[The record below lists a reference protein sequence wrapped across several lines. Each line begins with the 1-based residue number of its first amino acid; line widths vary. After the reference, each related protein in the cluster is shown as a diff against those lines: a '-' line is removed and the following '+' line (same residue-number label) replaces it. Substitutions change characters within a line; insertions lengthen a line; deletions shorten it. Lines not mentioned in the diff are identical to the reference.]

1 MTNSI
6 YISKTAKCY
15 KIMSDNSPAVLL
27 FIRKIPSAVYNATDK
42 CWDVNIKDAI
52 FVRHLGEYLK
62 ERGIVKDVIFQ
73 ESLEDVNVWADNM
86 PDLAYP
92 YKLKFEPYDYQ
103 KKGIQYMVEHK
114 RTFNGDDM
122 GLGKDQ
128 PYSEPVLTDKG
139 WTTMGELNVGDTV
152 IAGDG
157 TRTKVLR
164 IFEQGE
170 KDCFKVSFSDGT
182 SARCG
187 REHLWSV
194 QHPNWARRHGKEYY
208 KTLTLD
214 EIMQKYKYQVVDK
227 RYPDTERW
235 NYIYSIPVCGP
246 VDFKT
251 GYKPILDPYVL
262 GVIIGDGCLRKICH
276 IVICKPNEELR
287 KKVAERLNNGDMVT
301 DFKYD
306 NGITFAIN
314 KGSNVEYETQHALVK
329 LGLYGEKSVSKFIP
343 KEYLTASIQVRKDL
357 LEGLLDTDGHKI
369 KDDVWE
375 YSTASERL
383 AIDFAEL
390 SRSLGYIVRVS
401 ERESY
406 YEKGGKLFRN
416 WRIYI
421 YGPKARKIKTIVNI
435 ESAGKEKSRCIM
447 VDNKDHRYITKDY
460 IVTHNTFQSIAAVSI
475 AKAYPCLVVCPA
487 AMKMTWKREFMKF
500 IGKNA
505 VILDN
510 ENKDNWQQMF
520 ITGTCNVFI
529 TNYESVK
536 KFFIRRIKGN
546 RISVKNL
553 VVDQRASIFKT
564 VIIDESHRVKNSS
577 CHYAKYLEA
586 ICKGKEYIFMLTG
599 TPVVTRVRDLVQ
611 QLKVMGRIDDFGG
624 ATRFISRFCSS
635 SVTNEELGL
644 LNSLLWR
651 TCYFRREKTLVLKE
665 LPEKIRQY
673 YSCELTNRKEYDS
686 AEQDLARYLKKYKD
700 ASDDKLKTLIANE
713 AIVKIG
719 VLRQISAEGKISEA
733 KKIIADYISAQKKVI
748 VFTAHKSIASKIKQ
762 SFPDAV
768 TVTGSDNPEQK
779 QKSVDSFQ
787 NNTECKVIIVNIQ
800 SGGVGITLTA
810 ASDVL
815 FVEMPWT
822 SADCD
827 QCECRAHRNGQKNV
841 VTCVYLLG
849 KNTFDERM
857 YDLIQKERSTSSII
871 TGAVNDTREQIITR
885 MAELLN
891 VS

>member
-1 MTNSI
+1 MTNNI
-6 YISKTAKCY
+6 YISKISKHY

-27 FIRKIPSAVYNATDK
+27 FIRKIPSAVYNATDR
-42 CWDVNIKDAI
+42 CWDVALCDAM

-62 ERGIVKDVIFQ
+62 ERGLVRDVVYQ
-73 ESLEDVNVWADNM
+73 KSLDDVNVWADNM
-86 PDLAYP
+86 PDLTTP

-103 KKGIQYMVEHK
+103 KKGIQYMIEHK

-214 EIMQKYKYQVVDK
+214 EIMQKYKYPVVDK

-287 KKVAERLNNGDMVT
+287 KKVAERLNNGDTVT

-306 NGITFAIN
+306 DGITFAIN
-314 KGSNVEYETQHALVK
+314 KGSNAEYETQHALVK

-383 AIDFAEL
+383 ATDFAEL

-447 VDNKDHRYITKDY
+447 VDNKDHRYITRDY

-536 KFFIRRIKGN
+536 KFFIRRVKGN
-546 RISVKNL
+546 RVAVKNL
-553 VVDQRASIFKT
+553 VVDPRAAMFKA
-564 VIIDESHRVKNSS
+564 VVIDESHRVKNAS

-586 ICKGKEYIFMLTG
+586 ICKDKEYVFMLTG
-599 TPVVTRVRDLVQ
+599 TPVVTKVRDLVQ
-611 QLKVMGRIDDFGG
+611 QLKIMGRIDDFGG

-748 VFTAHKSIASKIKQ
+748 VFTAHKSIASKIKK

-768 TVTGSDNPEQK
+768 TVTGSDSPEQK

-787 NNTECKVIIVNIQ
+787 NDTECKVIIVNIQ

-885 MAELLN
+885 MTELLN

>member
-1 MTNSI
+1 
-6 YISKTAKCY
+6 
-15 KIMSDNSPAVLL
+15 
-27 FIRKIPSAVYNATDK
+27 
-42 CWDVNIKDAI
+42 
-52 FVRHLGEYLK
+52 
-62 ERGIVKDVIFQ
+62 
-73 ESLEDVNVWADNM
+73 
-86 PDLAYP
+86 
-92 YKLKFEPYDYQ
+92 
-103 KKGIQYMVEHK
+103 
-114 RTFNGDDM
+114 
-122 GLGKDQ
+122 
-128 PYSEPVLTDKG
+128 
-139 WTTMGELNVGDTV
+139 
-152 IAGDG
+152 
-157 TRTKVLR
+157 
-164 IFEQGE
+164 
-170 KDCFKVSFSDGT
+170 
-182 SARCG
+182 
-187 REHLWSV
+187 
-194 QHPNWARRHGKEYY
+194 
-208 KTLTLD
+208 
-214 EIMQKYKYQVVDK
+214 
-227 RYPDTERW
+227 
-235 NYIYSIPVCGP
+235 
-246 VDFKT
+246 
-251 GYKPILDPYVL
+251 
-262 GVIIGDGCLRKICH
+262 
-276 IVICKPNEELR
+276 
-287 KKVAERLNNGDMVT
+287 
-301 DFKYD
+301 
-306 NGITFAIN
+306 
-314 KGSNVEYETQHALVK
+314 
-329 LGLYGEKSVSKFIP
+329 
-343 KEYLTASIQVRKDL
+343 
-357 LEGLLDTDGHKI
+357 
-369 KDDVWE
+369 
-375 YSTASERL
+375 
-383 AIDFAEL
+383 
-390 SRSLGYIVRVS
+390 
-401 ERESY
+401 
-406 YEKGGKLFRN
+406 
-416 WRIYI
+416 
-421 YGPKARKIKTIVNI
+421 
-435 ESAGKEKSRCIM
+435 
-447 VDNKDHRYITKDY
+447 
-460 IVTHNTFQSIAAVSI
+460 
-475 AKAYPCLVVCPA
+475 
-487 AMKMTWKREFMKF
+487 MKMTWKREFMKF

-787 NNTECKVIIVNIQ
+787 NDTECKVIIVNIQ

-885 MAELLN
+885 MTELLD

>member
-1 MTNSI
+1 MTNNI
-6 YISKTAKCY
+6 YISKTTKHY
-15 KIMSDNSPAVLL
+15 KIMSDNSPAVLR
-27 FIRKIPSAVYNATDK
+27 FIRKIPSAVYNATDR
-42 CWDVNIKDAI
+42 CWDVALADEM
-52 FVRHLGEYLK
+52 FVRHLGIYLK
-62 ERGIVKDVIFQ
+62 DRGVVRDVIFQ
-73 ESLEDVNVWADNM
+73 DSLDDVNVWADNM
-86 PDLAYP
+86 PDLTAP

-103 KKGIQYMVEHK
+103 KKGIQYMIEHK

-139 WTTMGELNVGDTV
+139 WTTMGELKVGDTV

-170 KDCFKVSFSDGT
+170 KECFKVSFSDGT
-182 SARCG
+182 CTRCG

-194 QHPNWARRHGKEYY
+194 QHPNWARRNGNDFY

-227 RYPDTERW
+227 RYSDTERW
-235 NYIYSIPVCGP
+235 NYMYSIPVCGP

-276 IVICKPNEELR
+276 IIITKPSEEVR
-287 KKVAERLNNGDMVT
+287 RKVAERLNNGDTVT

-306 NGITFAIN
+306 NGIGFAIN
-314 KGSNVEYETQHALVK
+314 KGSNAEYETQHALVK

-343 KEYLTASIQVRKDL
+343 KEYLTASVQVRKDL
-357 LEGLLDTDGHKI
+357 LDGLLDTDGHKV

-383 AIDFAEL
+383 ANDFAEL
-390 SRSLGYIVRVS
+390 SRSLGYIARVC

-406 YEKGGKLFRN
+406 YEKDGKLFRN

-421 YGPKARKIKTIVNI
+421 YGTNARKIKTIVNI

-460 IVTHNTFQSIAAVSI
+460 IVTHNTFQSIAAISI
-475 AKAYPCLVVCPA
+475 ARAYPCLVVCPA

-510 ENKDNWQQMF
+510 SNKDNWQQMF

-536 KFFIRRIKGN
+536 KFFIKQVKGN
-546 RISVKNL
+546 RVSLKNL
-553 VVDQRASIFKT
+553 VVDRRAAMFKA
-564 VIIDESHRVKNSS
+564 VVIDESHRVKNSS

-586 ICKGKEYIFMLTG
+586 ICKGKEYVFMLTG
-599 TPVVTRVRDLVQ
+599 TPVVTKVKDLVQ
-611 QLKVMGRIDDFGG
+611 QLKIMGRIDDFGG
-624 ATRFISRFCSS
+624 AGRFANRFCTS
-635 SVTNEELGL
+635 SVSNEELGM

-665 LPEKIRQY
+665 LPEKVRQY

-686 AEQDLARYLKKYKD
+686 AERNLAKYLKKYKET
-700 ASDDKLKTLIANE
+700 SEEKLKNAMMNE

-719 VLRQISAEGKISEA
+719 VLRQIAAEGKLAEA
-733 KKIIADYISAQKKVI
+733 KSIINDYMSADKKVI
-748 VFTAHKSIASKIKQ
+748 VFTAHKNIASKIKE
-762 SFPDAV
+762 SFPDSV
-768 TVTGSDNPEQK
+768 TVTGSDSPEAK
-779 QKSVDSFQ
+779 QKSVDRFQ
-787 NNTECKVIIVNIQ
+787 NDPTCKVIIVNIQ

-822 SADCD
+822 AADCD
-827 QCECRAHRNGQKNV
+827 QCECRAHRNGQKNA

-849 KNTFDERM
+849 RDTFDERM
-857 YDLIQKERSTSSII
+857 YDLIQKERSQSSII
-871 TGAVNDTREQIITR
+871 TGAVNDTRESMVSA

-891 VS
+891 TT

>member
-42 CWDVNIKDAI
+42 CWDVNLNDAI

-86 PDLAYP
+86 PDLVYP

-122 GLGKDQ
+122 GLGK
-128 PYSEPVLTDKG
+128 
-139 WTTMGELNVGDTV
+139 
-152 IAGDG
+152 
-157 TRTKVLR
+157 
-164 IFEQGE
+164 
-170 KDCFKVSFSDGT
+170 
-182 SARCG
+182 
-187 REHLWSV
+187 
-194 QHPNWARRHGKEYY
+194 
-208 KTLTLD
+208 
-214 EIMQKYKYQVVDK
+214 
-227 RYPDTERW
+227 
-235 NYIYSIPVCGP
+235 
-246 VDFKT
+246 
-251 GYKPILDPYVL
+251 
-262 GVIIGDGCLRKICH
+262 
-276 IVICKPNEELR
+276 
-287 KKVAERLNNGDMVT
+287 
-301 DFKYD
+301 
-306 NGITFAIN
+306 
-314 KGSNVEYETQHALVK
+314 
-329 LGLYGEKSVSKFIP
+329 
-343 KEYLTASIQVRKDL
+343 
-357 LEGLLDTDGHKI
+357 
-369 KDDVWE
+369 
-375 YSTASERL
+375 
-383 AIDFAEL
+383 
-390 SRSLGYIVRVS
+390 
-401 ERESY
+401 
-406 YEKGGKLFRN
+406 
-416 WRIYI
+416 
-421 YGPKARKIKTIVNI
+421 
-435 ESAGKEKSRCIM
+435 
-447 VDNKDHRYITKDY
+447 
-460 IVTHNTFQSIAAVSI
+460 TFQSIAAVSI

-686 AEQDLARYLKKYKD
+686 AEQDLVRYLKKYKD

-768 TVTGSDNPEQK
+768 TVTGSDSPEQK

-787 NNTECKVIIVNIQ
+787 NDTECKVIIVNIQ

-885 MAELLN
+885 MTELLN

>member
-122 GLGKDQ
+122 GLGK
-128 PYSEPVLTDKG
+128 
-139 WTTMGELNVGDTV
+139 
-152 IAGDG
+152 
-157 TRTKVLR
+157 
-164 IFEQGE
+164 
-170 KDCFKVSFSDGT
+170 
-182 SARCG
+182 
-187 REHLWSV
+187 
-194 QHPNWARRHGKEYY
+194 
-208 KTLTLD
+208 
-214 EIMQKYKYQVVDK
+214 
-227 RYPDTERW
+227 
-235 NYIYSIPVCGP
+235 
-246 VDFKT
+246 
-251 GYKPILDPYVL
+251 
-262 GVIIGDGCLRKICH
+262 
-276 IVICKPNEELR
+276 
-287 KKVAERLNNGDMVT
+287 
-301 DFKYD
+301 
-306 NGITFAIN
+306 
-314 KGSNVEYETQHALVK
+314 
-329 LGLYGEKSVSKFIP
+329 
-343 KEYLTASIQVRKDL
+343 
-357 LEGLLDTDGHKI
+357 
-369 KDDVWE
+369 
-375 YSTASERL
+375 
-383 AIDFAEL
+383 
-390 SRSLGYIVRVS
+390 
-401 ERESY
+401 
-406 YEKGGKLFRN
+406 
-416 WRIYI
+416 
-421 YGPKARKIKTIVNI
+421 
-435 ESAGKEKSRCIM
+435 
-447 VDNKDHRYITKDY
+447 
-460 IVTHNTFQSIAAVSI
+460 TFQSIAAVSI

-768 TVTGSDNPEQK
+768 TVTGSDSPEQK

-787 NNTECKVIIVNIQ
+787 NDTECKVIIVNIQ

-857 YDLIQKERSTSSII
+857 YDLIQKERSISSII
-871 TGAVNDTREQIITR
+871 TGAVNDKREQIITR
-885 MAELLN
+885 MTELLN

>member
-42 CWDVNIKDAI
+42 CWDVNLNDAI

-122 GLGKDQ
+122 GLGKT
-128 PYSEPVLTDKG
+128 Y
-139 WTTMGELNVGDTV
+139 
-152 IAGDG
+152 
-157 TRTKVLR
+157 
-164 IFEQGE
+164 
-170 KDCFKVSFSDGT
+170 
-182 SARCG
+182 
-187 REHLWSV
+187 
-194 QHPNWARRHGKEYY
+194 
-208 KTLTLD
+208 
-214 EIMQKYKYQVVDK
+214 
-227 RYPDTERW
+227 
-235 NYIYSIPVCGP
+235 
-246 VDFKT
+246 
-251 GYKPILDPYVL
+251 
-262 GVIIGDGCLRKICH
+262 
-276 IVICKPNEELR
+276 
-287 KKVAERLNNGDMVT
+287 
-301 DFKYD
+301 
-306 NGITFAIN
+306 
-314 KGSNVEYETQHALVK
+314 
-329 LGLYGEKSVSKFIP
+329 
-343 KEYLTASIQVRKDL
+343 
-357 LEGLLDTDGHKI
+357 
-369 KDDVWE
+369 
-375 YSTASERL
+375 
-383 AIDFAEL
+383 
-390 SRSLGYIVRVS
+390 
-401 ERESY
+401 
-406 YEKGGKLFRN
+406 
-416 WRIYI
+416 
-421 YGPKARKIKTIVNI
+421 
-435 ESAGKEKSRCIM
+435 
-447 VDNKDHRYITKDY
+447 
-460 IVTHNTFQSIAAVSI
+460 QSIAAVSI

-748 VFTAHKSIASKIKQ
+748 VFTAHKSIAHKIKQ

-885 MAELLN
+885 MTELLN